1 MVNSF
6 LCSFTNYF
14 ENRLLRIDLIIV
26 RNCGDGEEDEWDIK
40 RELERQG
47 DVHIKVDI
55 QSNSELQSLTLT
67 PTQSPQPRWLQI
79 DVHDAY
85 GIGFGCSTYAQKE
98 NEIKFPDELV
108 PRPTK
113 IGFDQNC
120 RNNFNIQSATRPR
133 VVHIKTDAQVAYDM
147 QLGRSWTP
155 WKGKEI
161 SISMELVPCPNSF
174 RINRD
179 R

>member
-26 RNCGDGEEDEWDIK
+26 RNHGDGEEDEWDIK

-47 DVHIKVDI
+47 DVYIKVEI

-67 PTQSPQPRWLQI
+67 PTRSPQPRWLQI

-85 GIGFGCSTYAQKE
+85 GIRFGCSTYAQKE
-98 NEIKFPDELV
+98 NEIKFPDEPV
-108 PRPTK
+108 PP
-113 IGFDQNC
+113 
-120 RNNFNIQSATRPR
+120 
-133 VVHIKTDAQVAYDM
+133 
-147 QLGRSWTP
+147 
-155 WKGKEI
+155 
-161 SISMELVPCPNSF
+161 
-174 RINRD
+174 
-179 R
+179 